1 MLGHCQRYKNSIITS
16 ISTNLQ
22 QLKKIKMCVEFE
34 VQEKDQLHPVQ
45 HITKTAHYHGA
56 YQQFI

>member
-1 MLGHCQRYKNSIITS
+1 
-16 ISTNLQ
+16 
-22 QLKKIKMCVEFE
+22 MCVEFE
-34 VQEKDQLHPVQ
+34 AQEKDQLHPVQ

>member
-1 MLGHCQRYKNSIITS
+1 MG
-16 ISTNLQ
+16 
-22 QLKKIKMCVEFE
+22 VEFE
-34 VQEKDQLHPVQ
+34 AQEKDQLHPVQ